1 MATSS
6 PSRSSPR
13 SSKGRVPMRL
23 GQGDGWGGSPLLP
36 RAASSEEGSV
46 PTRRHKSQNDGTSR
60 SSSDNAVKAREA
72 DTRHERDDD
81 NHPFESDSDA
91 HTTVRSKVSDVF
103 VCPSCTCTGQ
113 CHACLNC
120 RNAHV
125 RSHALQIRTTTA
137 RRVSAHTDCQRSTAL
152 HQLVH
157 IRVLHSCTARR
168 HCDVVPRA

>member
-81 NHPFESDSDA
+81 NHPLESDSDA
-91 HTTVRSKVSDVF
+91 HTTIRSKASDVILSA
-103 VCPSCTCTGQ
+103 PRA
-113 CHACLNC
+113 HALVSAMPQLQKC
-120 RNAHV
+120 A
-125 RSHALQIRTTTA
+125 RSIPLQIRTTTA